1 MAADL
6 VESGLRAVLWV
17 EGPEPSPVRW
27 FEGPEPSPVLWFEG
41 PEPSP
46 VLWVEGPEPS
56 PVLWFDVESPVAGS
70 AFATPAAPTMVA
82 KAPRVNAPAAS
93 HAGASL

>member
-6 VESGLRAVLWV
+6 VESGLRA
-17 EGPEPSPVRW
+17 ER
-27 FEGPEPSPVLWFEG
+27 
-41 PEPSP
+41 
-46 VLWVEGPEPS
+46 WVEGPEPS

-82 KAPRVNAPAAS
+82 KAPRLSAPAAS
-93 HAGASL
+93 HTGAAP

>member
-6 VESGLRAVLWV
+6 VESGLRAARWV
-17 EGPEPSPVRW
+17 
-27 FEGPEPSPVLWFEG
+27 EG

-56 PVLWFDVESPVAGS
+56 LVLWFDVESPVAGS

-93 HAGASL
+93 HTGASL